1 MKMSSVFTALT
12 MQGAST
18 LFVFF
23 VSSLWYAG
31 RGQVKKMNQNPPLFS
46 TLFVAH
52 TLMFDIVQCSVKNNP
67 LIVTPATSLSIREIA
82 NSAV

>member
-31 RGQVKKMNQNPPLFS
+31 RGQVKKMNQNPPLIKHPICR
-46 TLFVAH
+46 THADV
-52 TLMFDIVQCSVKNNP
+52 
-67 LIVTPATSLSIREIA
+67 
-82 NSAV
+82 